1 MGVISPLIAEC
12 IIRHPRSNIPIR
24 LPQQPVARALGIELT
39 DEDNATAFKAIANA
53 KGMGPG
59 GLPVDLLKLRLK
71 QDQILLL
78 ELHRFT
84 TLIWCEG

>member
-1 MGVISPLIAEC
+1 MLNPTSYIQ
-12 IIRHPRSNIPIR
+12 HPDKAAAATS
-24 LPQQPVARALGIELT
+24 RASLGIELT
-39 DEDNATAFKAIANA
+39 DEENATAVKAIANA

-59 GLPVDLLKLRLK
+59 GLPVDLRKLRLK